1 MAVTFTAAKT
11 LLALEATILA
21 TEATVAGLTTLS
33 TALTDLSTEIAQS
46 VTEEEFFGG
55 GTTNYAGGGGGFTGT
70 EHGSAAIVWSKT
82 LDLAAAAIRT
92 KNSSL
97 IKVSLDNIATDI
109 DAIATD
115 IDAIATDIDTIASNS
130 TTIKDKQTIL
140 ADKQTA
146 IETYQKKLKELGET
160 TGIRSRG
167 PFESWGNISTYK
179 FLIEQGKILD
189 QENAVSPEKYAQAL
203 AAVQTY
209 LNLINEKG
217 KEF

>member
-11 LLALEATILA
+11 LLATQATLLAAEATA
-21 TEATVAGLTTLS
+21 SGFPTLS
-33 TALTDLSTEIAQS
+33 SDLTAFATEIAQS
-46 VTEEEFFGG
+46 VTEQEFFGNG
-55 GTTNYAGGGGGFTGT
+55 STSYTGGGGGTGT
-70 EHGSAAIVWSKT
+70 DNGSVALVWINLLESAASIIKT
-82 LDLAAAAIRT
+82 R
-92 KNSSL
+92 NSSFSAL
-97 IKVSLDNIATDI
+97 KLSDIATDI

>member
-1 MAVTFTAAKT
+1 MAVIFTAT
-11 LLALEATILA
+11 QSLLAAQATALSAEATA
-21 TEATVAGLTTLS
+21 AGLSALS
-33 TALTDLSTEIAQS
+33 TALTALATEIS
-46 VTEEEFFGG
+46 TTNNTITEEEFLGG
-55 GTTNYAGGGGGFTGT
+55 DTVITSGTPPSVTTT
-70 EHGSAAIVWSKT
+70 TVSKGSAAVVWTQT
-82 LDLAAAAIRT
+82 LTAAAQIIQA
-92 KNSSL
+92 KNSTL
-97 IKVSLDNIATDI
+97 IKD
-109 DAIATD
+109 D
-115 IDAIATDIDTIASNS
+115 IDAIATDIDTVASNS

-167 PFESWGNISTYK
+167 PFETWGNISTYK

-203 AAVQTY
+203 AAVKTY
-209 LNLINEKG
+209 MDLITEKG